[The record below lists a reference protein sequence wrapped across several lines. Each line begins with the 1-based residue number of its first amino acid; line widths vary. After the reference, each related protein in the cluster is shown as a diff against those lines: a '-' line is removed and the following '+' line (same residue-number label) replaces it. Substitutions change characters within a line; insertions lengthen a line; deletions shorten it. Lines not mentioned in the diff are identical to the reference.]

1 MARSIITP
9 AHMEEKGK
17 KLEVGY
23 PPALCLI
30 LRRLSAIRLV
40 RDAKHLFRVCRLE
53 GCARHAALVTTLR
66 GPPPGA
72 LAGYRREATEI
83 REKRFSI
90 RGNSIGISP
99 FSLRCARQVPE
110 RPRAPVRL
118 WSKPGGALQ
127 APPKAPLARVRGQ
140 LDTHR
145 EFLSFLI
152 RGNYGTGHSASAFS
166 CKMERSREHPERGR
180 KHTNRR
186 ISVARYQMMIVAG

>member
-1 MARSIITP
+1 MLSKTCNFTRRCGCTMARSIITP

-17 KLEVGY
+17 KIKVGY

-53 GCARHAALVTTLR
+53 GCARHATLVTTLR

-99 FSLRCARQVPE
+99 FSLRCARGAAGRAAGARTPSCSCPTLVKTGGRAPGTAQGTSCTG
-110 RPRAPVRL
+110 PRA
-118 WSKPGGALQ
+118 A
-127 APPKAPLARVRGQ
+127 
-140 LDTHR
+140 
-145 EFLSFLI
+145 
-152 RGNYGTGHSASAFS
+152 
-166 CKMERSREHPERGR
+166 
-180 KHTNRR
+180 
-186 ISVARYQMMIVAG
+186 